1 MAIVDWRLDK
11 LSGLEVIERV
21 RIQGVR
27 TPVLMLTAR
36 DTTADQIAGVN
47 GGADDYLVQPF
58 DLSELL
64 ARLLAL
70 QRDPAATLGPV
81 LECGDLNFDPA
92 TREVTVDGVPLA
104 LSETEMRLLELLL
117 RRSPAVVTRR
127 SMAHQVWDDE
137 TGTEESSVIDAH
149 LERLSTKLSGSGV
162 RIESVRGSGYR
173 LRTA

>member
-1 MAIVDWRLDK
+1 MRVLLAEADGVLRSVLDLELPRERVRRWHAVADGEQAAACLGRYDYEVAIVDWRLDK
-11 LSGLEVIERV
+11 LSGLEVIERA

-36 DTTADQIAGVN
+36 DTTADQIAGVY

-64 ARLLAL
+64 ARLRAL

-92 TREVTVDGVPLA
+92 TPRRP
-104 LSETEMRLLELLL
+104 STESRW
-117 RRSPAVVTRR
+117 R
-127 SMAHQVWDDE
+127 
-137 TGTEESSVIDAH
+137 
-149 LERLSTKLSGSGV
+149 
-162 RIESVRGSGYR
+162 
-173 LRTA
+173 